1 MKRIAFAFFCVSI
14 FITSGLWAQEQQ
26 GVSIGIR
33 ILAGGRYD
41 NVRMCAASPAGVPGG
56 PIGEVYFDIRVPVS
70 ERGALVINVP
80 LFRPIVFAAAFDIL
94 QLEPTV
100 MYEHTFGDGT
110 GTQPVVGGGL
120 GIILHHG
127 PDYHSSQE
135 DRGES
140 FFSVGP
146 LLNGFAGLK
155 FGETNVTAGVKGFF
169 SPLFTADRSTGVVAG
184 GGLELQYNFE

>member
-1 MKRIAFAFFCVSI
+1 MKRTAFACI
-14 FITSGLWAQEQQ
+14 FLMVFISSGLWAQEQQ

-56 PIGEVYFDIRVPVS
+56 PIGEVYFDIPVPVS
-70 ERGALVINVP
+70 ERGAVVINVP

-110 GTQPVVGGGL
+110 GTHPVVGGGL

-127 PDYHSSQE
+127 P
-135 DRGES
+135 
-140 FFSVGP
+140 
-146 LLNGFAGLK
+146 
-155 FGETNVTAGVKGFF
+155 
-169 SPLFTADRSTGVVAG
+169 
-184 GGLELQYNFE
+184 